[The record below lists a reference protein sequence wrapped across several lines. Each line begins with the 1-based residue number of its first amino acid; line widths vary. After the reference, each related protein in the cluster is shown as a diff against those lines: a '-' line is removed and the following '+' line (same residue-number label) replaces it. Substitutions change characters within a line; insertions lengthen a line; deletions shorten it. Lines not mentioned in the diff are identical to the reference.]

1 MKTKDFLQKVKIE
14 NARGTN
20 NVELMAYYIATTGQ
34 TEFKTF
40 KQWKEAGYKVK
51 KGESSYP
58 VFSRPI
64 NAIKAERQGIEPG
77 VELNG
82 RNYFGVAHL
91 FHAGQVEKI

>member
-1 MKTKDFLQKVKIE
+1 MKNKEFLKLVKSE
-14 NARGTN
+14 LGPGQNNA
-20 NVELMAYYIATTGQ
+20 EIMAYYVAKTGQ

-40 KQWKEAGYKVK
+40 RQWKEAGYQVK

-64 NAIKAERQGIEPG
+64 GEK
-77 VELNG
+77 
-82 RNYFGVAHL
+82 YFGIAHL

>member
-1 MKTKDFLQKVKIE
+1 MKNKEFLKLVKSE
-14 NARGTN
+14 LGPGQNNA
-20 NVELMAYYIATTGQ
+20 EIMAYYVAKIGQ

-40 KQWKEAGYKVK
+40 RQWKEAGYQVK

-64 NAIKAERQGIEPG
+64 GDIKAAQKGEAASAEDKK
-77 VELNG
+77 
-82 RNYFGVAHL
+82 YFGIAHL